1 MHCLVS
7 KKPVFRWVHG
17 LLKDMNTKILCLR
30 FGAVHVVVVACPEI
44 AREVFRTNDAALA
57 SRPETDAC
65 ELFSLGY
72 KGASLSPYGEQ
83 WRKMRRV
90 LTSEILSAS
99 MEQRQQRRRAQEAD
113 YLVRSL
119 YSQCCSSA
127 SAAASSAS
135 SAVVDIR
142 HVARHFSSNM
152 IRSLVFGKRHFG
164 GGAGPGAEEVAHVD
178 ALFALLNYVYIFS
191 VSDYV
196 PAAWRWMVAG
206 LDLGGDREA
215 GRSVMRTLSRL
226 HDPII
231 RERIHEWDGLRERGE
246 KREVRDFLDALVSL
260 VDSQGRPFLSFDE
273 IKAQTAEMMFA
284 TIDNPSNAVEWALAE
299 MMNRPEVMQKAMEEL
314 DAVVGKDR
322 LVQES
327 DISGLNYLKACVREA
342 FRLHPY
348 HALNLPHVAM
358 EDTVVSGY
366 LVPKGSHVLLS
377 RLALGRNPD
386 VWDAPLRFRPERHLV
401 NDDDGGDNHHVV
413 LTEPDL
419 RFISFSAGRRG
430 CPGVSLGSSI
440 TMMLFARLLQGF
452 AWTKPPGVRA
462 IRLEESSASLAL
474 AEPLL
479 LQAQPRLPVHL
490 YAASG

>member
-1 MHCLVS
+1 MH
-7 KKPVFRWVHG
+7 
-17 LLKDMNTKILCLR
+17 
-30 FGAVHVVVVACPEI
+30 
-44 AREVFRTNDAALA
+44 
-57 SRPETDAC
+57 
-65 ELFSLGY
+65 
-72 KGASLSPYGEQ
+72 
-83 WRKMRRV
+83 
-90 LTSEILSAS
+90 
-99 MEQRQQRRRAQEAD
+99 
-113 YLVRSL
+113 
-119 YSQCCSSA
+119 
-127 SAAASSAS
+127 
-135 SAVVDIR
+135 
-142 HVARHFSSNM
+142 
-152 IRSLVFGKRHFG
+152 
-164 GGAGPGAEEVAHVD
+164 
-178 ALFALLNYVYIFS
+178 ALLF
-191 VSDYV
+191 
-196 PAAWRWMVAG
+196 
-206 LDLGGDREA
+206 
-215 GRSVMRTLSRL
+215 
-226 HDPII
+226 
-231 RERIHEWDGLRERGE
+231 
-246 KREVRDFLDALVSL
+246 
-260 VDSQGRPFLSFDE
+260 Q
-273 IKAQTAEMMFA
+273 EMMFA

-452 AWTKPPGVRA
+452 AWSKPPGVRA

>member
-1 MHCLVS
+1 LPIIGSLHCLVL

-44 AREVFRTNDAALA
+44 AREVLRTNDAALA

-72 KGASLSPYGEQ
+72 KGAILSPYGEQ

-135 SAVVDIR
+135 SAVVDVR

-164 GGAGPGAEEVAHVD
+164 GGAGPGPEEVAHVD
-178 ALFALLNYVYIFS
+178 ALFELLNYVYIFS

-231 RERIHEWDGLRERGE
+231 RERIREWDGLRERGE

-273 IKAQTAEMMFA
+273 IKAQTAVRKIYSYDY
-284 TIDNPSNAVEWALAE
+284 TIIHASKRIKLYVFCIIHHHLTLCHSC
-299 MMNRPEVMQKAMEEL
+299 MHC
-314 DAVVGKDR
+314 
-322 LVQES
+322 
-327 DISGLNYLKACVREA
+327 Y
-342 FRLHPY
+342 FR
-348 HALNLPHVAM
+348 
-358 EDTVVSGY
+358 
-366 LVPKGSHVLLS
+366 
-377 RLALGRNPD
+377 R
-386 VWDAPLRFRPERHLV
+386 
-401 NDDDGGDNHHVV
+401 
-413 LTEPDL
+413 
-419 RFISFSAGRRG
+419 
-430 CPGVSLGSSI
+430 
-440 TMMLFARLLQGF
+440 
-452 AWTKPPGVRA
+452 
-462 IRLEESSASLAL
+462 
-474 AEPLL
+474 
-479 LQAQPRLPVHL
+479 
-490 YAASG
+490 